1 MCRKL
6 HCIFDTI
13 TKKRKRL
20 FRPRKFFWFKIQFT
34 IPIQKLA
41 NMSIF
46 YFTEDT
52 MHSLSSPIEIYALLS
67 SEVQLFT
74 CSCLFTFQI
83 CLPIKDGKLYKCL
96 CKSGYELSTSSGL
109 HKCHL
114 ASRDQFLLYGQ
125 QKPGVVRGL
134 DITQPKNEVML
145 PMIDLS
151 RPTAMDYHAQENHI
165 YLADSNRLRIERHD
179 MKSGQKST
187 FINSR

>member
-1 MCRKL
+1 MASK
-6 HCIFDTI
+6 IFLVQNPI
-13 TKKRKRL
+13 HYFHTKIGKYVDIL
-20 FRPRKFFWFKIQFT
+20 FHRRYHALTQ
-34 IPIQKLA
+34 
-41 NMSIF
+41 
-46 YFTEDT
+46 
-52 MHSLSSPIEIYALLS
+52 PIEIYALLS
-67 SEVQLFT
+67 SEVELLT